1 MKKVVEVNKNL
12 EIRSAYLKDLTS
24 IVDIYNQAIR
34 SKSATGDMDEF
45 KIKDR
50 IKWFK
55 KFDPNNFPIYV
66 AELNKKIIG
75 YATLSPYRPGR
86 KAMNKIAEIS
96 FYIDYSYHNLGIG
109 YSLIS
114 HVISDCERIGKE
126 ALLAILLDINKPSI
140 KLLKKFNF
148 EEWGHLPQII
158 NIDNIKCGHLIYGLI
173 IKKNPR

>member
-1 MKKVVEVNKNL
+1 MNKDL
-12 EIRSAYLKDLTS
+12 EIRSAYLKDLTF

-45 KIKDR
+45 KIDDR
-50 IKWFK
+50 IEWFK

-75 YATLSPYRPGR
+75 YATLSPYRRGR

-109 YSLIS
+109 YLLIS

-158 NIDNIKCGHLIYGLI
+158 NIDDVKCGHLIYGLI
-173 IKKNPR
+173 LMKNPR

>member
-1 MKKVVEVNKNL
+1 VNKDP
-12 EIRSAYLKDLTS
+12 EIRPAFINDLNS

-45 KIKDR
+45 KIEDR
-50 IKWFK
+50 LEWFK
-55 KFDPNNFPIYV
+55 KFDPNTFPIYV

-75 YATLSPYRPGR
+75 YATLSPYRQGR

-114 HVISDCERIGKE
+114 YIISDCERIGIE

-158 NIDNIKCGHLIYGLI
+158 NFDDTKCGHLIYGLI
-173 IKKNPR
+173 VKNSPK

>member
-1 MKKVVEVNKNL
+1 MNKNL
-12 EIRSAYLKDLTS
+12 EIRPAYIKDLNS

-34 SKSATGDMDEF
+34 SKSTTGDMDEF
-45 KIKDR
+45 KIEDR
-50 IKWFK
+50 LEWFK

-96 FYIDYSYHNLGIG
+96 FYVDYSYHNLGMG

-114 HVISDCERIGKE
+114 YIISDCDRIGKE

-158 NIDNIKCGHLIYGLI
+158 NFDDIKCGHLIYGLI
-173 IKKNPR
+173 LKNSPK